1 MQDVIQM
8 PKIVVNVY
16 SALILVLDSK
26 IQDIGKETVKLHHV
40 KIIQY
45 ATILPPHDVL
55 AAQGSW
61 LKSMWRSTQVQ
72 LDALQSPEH
81 PNPNVVISRR

>member
-1 MQDVIQM
+1 MAYNIEQKWQDAIQM
-8 PKIVVNVY
+8 PKIGVNLY
-16 SALILVLDSK
+16 LALILVLDSK

-55 AAQGSW
+55 AAQGS
-61 LKSMWRSTQVQ
+61 
-72 LDALQSPEH
+72 
-81 PNPNVVISRR
+81 

>member
-40 KIIQY
+40 KISMPQSSH
-45 ATILPPHDVL
+45 LMMFLLHKVL
-55 AAQGSW
+55 
-61 LKSMWRSTQVQ
+61 
-72 LDALQSPEH
+72 D
-81 PNPNVVISRR
+81 